1 MAENEKCNKPAV
13 SSKVLFKRFTRIF
26 VRRDLVLP
34 ISFTS
39 CMALHEK
46 SELVCLHKTV
56 LKRSRFVVNLRESP
70 GPKNRRQKIFS

>member
-1 MAENEKCNKPAV
+1 MAENEKCNKLAV

-46 SELVCLHKTV
+46 SELVSH
-56 LKRSRFVVNLRESP
+56 
-70 GPKNRRQKIFS
+70 FSKL